1 MLATKVI
8 AKKFRTEFVLVSNPD
23 EKDEDHNDKTLKRSI
38 FIQNLQK
45 RGLKVKTK
53 RDSNLVFDLIYAP
66 KQVLERYAE
75 ILKIKMPLKASYCDA
90 VRLSE
95 AEDDEN
101 FKLFEKQAKE
111 KSLRDDFKKRVN
123 LGSLSL
129 FQSTPS
135 PYHKRDILIR
145 EIF

>member
-1 MLATKVI
+1 MLATKLI

-75 ILKIKMPLKASYCDA
+75 IQIK
-90 VRLSE
+90 
-95 AEDDEN
+95 
-101 FKLFEKQAKE
+101 
-111 KSLRDDFKKRVN
+111 
-123 LGSLSL
+123 
-129 FQSTPS
+129 
-135 PYHKRDILIR
+135 
-145 EIF
+145 